1 MGMLKSIG
9 LENYKCFDKL
19 RVDDNDELEIAPLT
33 ILCGVNSSGKSSILK
48 SLLMLKQ
55 SFEKIY
61 DSNSVIFN
69 GELTLNGT
77 YKDVVTNHK
86 ISNHIVLSNSFKI
99 ENSNFLSTYEKN
111 IIKDLNRVFGIN
123 DTIDIVYVNFSIEL
137 KKKTSEKLILDNSIN
152 VYTINIVAKLKNSES
167 INSTIVVKN
176 TIDDKYEIT
185 LETNKPNSINAIF
198 HDCSCHF
205 SGLVLIN
212 LYYNSYSC
220 EKTNLTEAL
229 SFIYSTFK
237 IIPLQYKGIKYI
249 APLRN
254 EPNRIYTLS
263 QERTNVGL
271 YGEYTPQIIYEYRK
285 EPINFVIPPTEDIFK
300 TTRDRKSLLE
310 HLNEWCKYL
319 NIDPIALPDNNERNI
334 ETLKM
339 EVGNSN
345 FVDVGFGVS
354 QILPILTT
362 CCLMKWHETLILQ
375 QPEIHLH
382 PKMQMNF
389 ADFILATAYTGR
401 NLIIETHSDHIINRL
416 LRRIMENPKLK
427 NKVKFYFIDKN
438 SNPTISSIEIDEV
451 RGFVNAPED
460 FFSQFGNESSK
471 IFNAGIS
478 NMPKIK
484 IGDNI

>member
-1 MGMLKSIG
+1 MGMLKSIS

-19 RVDDNDELEIAPLT
+19 DDLEIAPLT
-33 ILCGVNSSGKSSILK
+33 VLCGVNSSGKSSVLK

-69 GELTLNGT
+69 GELSLNGT

-86 ISNHIVLSNSFKI
+86 ISNHITLSNSFKI
-99 ENSNFLSTYEKN
+99 ENSNFLSSYEKN
-111 IIKDLNRVFGIN
+111 VIKDLNKMFNLN
-123 DTIDIVYVNFSIEL
+123 DDIEEAYLTFSIEL
-137 KKKTSEKLILDNSIN
+137 KKKTSEKLILDNGIHL
-152 VYTINIVAKLKNSES
+152 YTINISIKLKNNSH
-167 INSTIVVKN
+167 INSSVSVQN
-176 TIDDKYEIT
+176 TSDDKYEIVVD
-185 LETNKPNSINAIF
+185 TNKPNNISAVF
-198 HDCSCHF
+198 HECSCYF
-205 SGLVLIN
+205 SGLVLTN
-212 LYYNSYSC
+212 LYSKSHTPD
-220 EKTNLTEAL
+220 KIDVTAAL
-229 SFIYSTFK
+229 SFIYSIFK
-237 IIPLQYKGIKYI
+237 LLPLQYKGIKYI

-263 QERTNVGL
+263 QERNNVGL
-271 YGEYTPQIIYEYRK
+271 YGEYTPQIIYEHRK
-285 EPINFVIPPTEDIFK
+285 DNIKYVIPPFDDNFK
-300 TTRDRKSLLE
+300 LSREKNSFFE
-310 HLNEWCKYL
+310 HLNKWCDYL
-319 NIDPIALPDNNERNI
+319 NIEHITLPDNNEKNI

-339 EVGNSN
+339 EIGNSN

-362 CCLMKWHETLILQ
+362 CLLMKWHETLILQ

-389 ADFILATAYTGR
+389 ADFLLSSAYTGR

-416 LRRIMENPKLK
+416 LRRIIENPKLK

-438 SNPTISSIEIDEV
+438 QYPIVTSIEVDEV
-451 RGFVNAPED
+451 RGFVNAPDD
-460 FFSQFGNESSK
+460 FFSQFGSESAK

-484 IGDNI
+484 IGERI